1 METVILD
8 IDTNFEN
15 AEMVNN
21 KTKKQ
26 DILNSIG
33 NYVDSL
39 NKAVSI
45 LTLLKDNIC
54 DDEKKH
60 ITILLNTDNKLC
72 VRATSEV
79 AERFVCFGIANYDEY
94 DCNSESES
102 DSESENDDE
111 NHNDSGSE
119 SDTESED
126 TSNHNIDDDICDLV
140 DDIEIEMDK

>member
-26 DILNSIG
+26 DILNSIS

-60 ITILLNTDNKLC
+60 MTIILNDDNKLC
-72 VRATSEV
+72 IRASSEV
-79 AERFVCFGIANYDEY
+79 AERFVCFGVANYDEY
-94 DCNSESES
+94 DCGSENGSESESDSNSENNSSESESES
-102 DSESENDDE
+102 DSESN
-111 NHNDSGSE
+111 N
-119 SDTESED
+119 
-126 TSNHNIDDDICDLV
+126 NIEDDICELV
-140 DDIEIEMDK
+140 DDIEIEIDK